1 MKTGFSAQSKRQYRR
16 DFKILTLDS
25 KTKKTILKNVVL
37 ENKKDAKNN
46 NIKEQKT
53 PTGVAWKPRKKP
65 KFKVSKRG
73 DKATLPML
81 KKILNNS
88 RAFADS
94 NTGRLGYR
102 SPVSARIASEHQY
115 GARIPIKGR
124 KNE

>member
-53 PTGVAWKPRKKP
+53 PTGGAWKPRKKP
-65 KFKVSKRG
+65 KFKVSRLSEPSFCTYCSGTSIRSK
-73 DKATLPML
+73 
-81 KKILNNS
+81 
-88 RAFADS
+88 
-94 NTGRLGYR
+94 NTN
-102 SPVSARIASEHQY
+102 
-115 GARIPIKGR
+115 KGTE
-124 KNE
+124 K